1 MINKHLADFSVE
13 RLVERMRVGAR
24 RQMRSAGPLT
34 TENGGADGRG
44 AETSAQIPSQLAEL
58 QRDPLVLQASFSPHP
73 DDRYHVNDLLRYSD
87 RNFIQNAY
95 LAILKRG
102 PDATGY
108 KSFIEGLRS
117 GRLNK
122 LDVLARLRY
131 SAEGRAKKVRI
142 DGLFFPAAVRLS
154 YQTPVVGYLLKLAVG
169 LVRLPKS
176 IRHTQQFEAH
186 VLAQQE
192 QIADHANRG
201 NAALVALANEV
212 SGGLVRLQESIL
224 RMGGDQ
230 QEQLTSLTRQ
240 QEEQVASLARQQEE
254 QAASLGRQR
263 QEIASLASE
272 QLQNLEA
279 LRDKQRQQVASIDL
293 RHGQL
298 EASFE
303 QHRQSLESF
312 AAEQQ
317 ERVALLAAKHRE
329 DLEALGRNQEQRTE
343 SLAAEQQQRLAGFVT
358 ELQQDLARTHAQ
370 LEHFQRLIDSQR
382 QDIEAGKNQFRK
394 ENIAVE
400 QRRGKD
406 HSEREKKLELLA
418 KELRMELARVFAKQQ
433 EIRSELVLQAQR
445 TNMLLEKAAD
455 QVSRPQGKEY
465 LQVMAREADH
475 TLDAFYVALEEQFRG
490 GRDEIKDR
498 LRIYLP
504 LIVKAGIGTVDQ
516 PILDV
521 GSGRGEWLELL
532 REQGLVASGIDS
544 NRMQVAKSLELDLD
558 VTEAD
563 LLTYL
568 REQPD
573 ASLGAVTGFHIVE
586 HLAVETLVAF
596 LDETV
601 RVVKPGG
608 AVIFETPNPEN
619 ILVGSCNFYF
629 DPTHRNPL
637 PGPVLKFLVES
648 RGFKDVQILKL
659 NPSDESPVKGGTE
672 LAKRFNQYFYGPMD
686 YAVIGWRS

>member
-1 MINKHLADFSVE
+1 MINKHVADFSVE
-13 RLVERMRVGAR
+13 RLVERMRAGAR
-24 RQMRSAGPLT
+24 RQMRSAGPVT

-44 AETSAQIPSQLAEL
+44 AEAPAQTPSQLAEL

-73 DDRYHVNDLLRYSD
+73 DDRYHVNDLLKYSD
-87 RNFIQNAY
+87 RNFVQNAY

-108 KSFIEGLRS
+108 KAFIEGLRS

-142 DGLFFPAAVRLS
+142 DGLFFPAGVRLS
-154 YQTPVVGYLLKLAVG
+154 YQAPVIGYLLNLAVG
-169 LVRLPKS
+169 LARLPKS

-201 NAALVALANEV
+201 NAALVTLAREM
-212 SGGLVRLQESIL
+212 SEGWARLQESTL
-224 RMGGDQ
+224 RMAEQQQDQ
-230 QEQLTSLTRQ
+230 ATL
-240 QEEQVASLARQQEE
+240 LARQQQEMTVLARE
-254 QAASLGRQR
+254 QQQR
-263 QEIASLASE
+263 LDG
-272 QLQNLEA
+272 
-279 LRDKQRQQVASIDL
+279 LRGEQRQQAESIIL
-293 RHGQL
+293 RHQQL
-298 EASFE
+298 ELLVE
-303 QHRQSLESF
+303 LHRQHLESF

-317 ERVALLAAKHRE
+317 ERAALLAAKHQE
-329 DLEALGRNQEQRTE
+329 DLGALSRDQEQRTE

-370 LEHFQRLIDSQR
+370 LEHFQGLIDSQR
-382 QDIEAGKNQFRK
+382 QDIEAGKDQIR
-394 ENIAVE
+394 EQNIVIE
-400 QRRGKD
+400 QRRDQD

-465 LQVMAREADH
+465 VQAMAREAEH
-475 TLDAFYVALEEQFRG
+475 TLDALYVALEEQFRG
-490 GRDEIKDR
+490 DRVEIKDR

-504 LIVKAGIGTVDQ
+504 LIVNAGIGTDDK

-521 GSGRGEWLELL
+521 GCGRGEWLELL

-544 NRMQVAKSLELDLD
+544 NRMQVANSLELDLD

-568 REQPD
+568 RDQPD